1 MRGRDLIERGHG
13 KAGLAVLER
22 VAQQLLILGDEAAD
36 ARAAGGKALGN
47 GVDDDDVLRRL
58 LGKGAEG
65 LQRLAAV
72 DELAV
77 GFIADEEQIVLL
89 GEVNEHLHLVVRQ
102 HHAGGVAGVRDHD
115 GAGVL
120 IDERLDLRALG
131 VVIAL
136 LGAGRDGGDGRA
148 AGAHHGVVVGVER
161 LGDED
166 LVAVVE
172 DALERDGKRLAA
184 AGGDVDLALIEV
196 HIELIVVALD
206 GVDQLGDT
214 GGGSV
219 FEHGLLELADG
230 FKKGGRGL
238 HVGLADVQVIDLDAA
253 RLGRHRI
260 GVELT
265 HRGLAAFFDLAGKL
279 HEKFLLIF

>member
-1 MRGRDLIERGHG
+1 MRGRDLIERGDG

-77 GFIADEEQIVLL
+77 RLIADEEQIVLL

-102 HHAGGVAGVRDHD
+102 HHTGGVAGVRDHD
-115 GAGVL
+115 GAGML
-120 IDERLDLRALG
+120 IDERLDLLALG

-136 LGAGRDGGDGRA
+136 LGAGRNGGDGRA

-172 DALERDGKRLAA
+172 DALECDGKRLAA
-184 AGGDVDLALIEV
+184 AGGDVDFTLIEV

-230 FKKGGRGL
+230 FKKGGRCL

-253 RLGRHRI
+253 RLGRHRV